1 MSELTSQQEENLVSL
16 LRTGLDV
23 SDPVPADVTD
33 FAKVALSWRNIDAE
47 LAELS
52 YDSSEEP
59 AAVRGVATARILAFR
74 SAEWMVDLDYDPF
87 SRHLMG
93 QIEPPGH
100 VTVELHVIGRVLLTE
115 SDDEGRFGFDGI
127 YAGPVA
133 LVVRVEGE
141 QVVKTEWIVL

>member
-33 FAKVALSWRNIDAE
+33 FAKAALSWRNIDAE

-59 AAVRGVATARILAFR
+59 AAVRGVATARILAFE
-74 SAEWMVDLDYDPF
+74 SAEWMVDLEYDAF
-87 SRHLMG
+87 SGHLMG
-93 QIEPPGH
+93 QIEPARH
-100 VTVELHVIGRVLLTE
+100 MTVELHVIDKVLSTE

-127 YAGPVA
+127 DNGPVA
-133 LVVRVEGE
+133 FVIRIEGE